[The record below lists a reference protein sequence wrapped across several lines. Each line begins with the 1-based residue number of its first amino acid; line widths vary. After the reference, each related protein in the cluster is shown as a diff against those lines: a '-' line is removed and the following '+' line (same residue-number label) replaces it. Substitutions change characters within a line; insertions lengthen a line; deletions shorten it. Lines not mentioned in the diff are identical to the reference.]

1 MTLEELQK
9 IIGQQTSNLQLKMP
23 ARETNPNYE
32 YDNMGQPIIP
42 EFRENIP
49 NQALKI
55 GGNIIN
61 KTKDLFNIKP
71 KNDMLGEDFVYV
83 RGQPIPITKDE
94 KEMRQENP
102 PAGILGD
109 MMIGSGGNALEDLAY
124 GYKPKTENLV
134 DLGLLG
140 ITPFLGGIKGLA
152 SAVKN
157 ANKITDFIPKN
168 YNKLDQDLLF
178 NSRVDNNFV
187 PLEMGYKNI
196 PDTLGGRRIDTDI
209 ARELMPEYNSG
220 NILERMLGITGSRY
234 RSSDVHQGASNFSS
248 RLFDE
253 LLKDPIPKGISD
265 KATFT
270 SGGAGSG
277 KTSSLTKLID
287 PSSKVIRDTTLSN
300 YPKAVNQIDNAI
312 KSHTGKTPVDIFYVN
327 KSPIDSFE
335 NIIKRTSRQVEE
347 FGSGRI
353 VNIDEAKRTH
363 SNSLKT
369 IKKLKRHYKNND
381 LVNIKIVDNNKKTPK
396 ISSLDKLPKS
406 IKPEILE
413 NKFIDILTEARK
425 SDKIDQD
432 VYTKM
437 LNGRTD
443 PLAIK
448 PTIGETVG
456 DIIYGF

>member
-1 MTLEELQK
+1 MTLEDLQK

-55 GGNIIN
+55 GADALTKTRDFYNTGNGFI
-61 KTKDLFNIKP
+61 
-71 KNDMLGEDFVYV
+71 GE
-83 RGQPIPITKDE
+83 
-94 KEMRQENP
+94 
-102 PAGILGD
+102 LL
-109 MMIGSGGNALEDLAY
+109 IGSGGDALENMAY

-140 ITPFLGGIKGLA
+140 VTPFLAGVKGLS
-152 SAVKN
+152 SAATI
-157 ANKITDFIPKN
+157 ANKKSNFIPKN

-178 NSRVDNNFV
+178 NNRIDNNFV
-187 PLEMGYKNI
+187 PLEMSYKNL
-196 PDTLGGRRIDTDI
+196 PGTLDGRRIDTDI

-220 NILERMLGITGSRY
+220 NILERMLGVTGSRY
-234 RSSDVHQGASNFSS
+234 RSGDVHQGASNFSS
-248 RLFDE
+248 RLFNE
-253 LLKDPIPKGISD
+253 LLKNPIPKGISD

-270 SGGAGSG
+270 GGGAGSG

-327 KSPIDSFE
+327 KSPIDSFK

-363 SNSLKT
+363 TSSLKT
-369 IKKLKRHYKNND
+369 IKKLKKHYKNND

-396 ISSLDKLPKS
+396 ISSLGKLPKP

-413 NKFIDILTEARK
+413 NKFIDILMEAKK
-425 SDKIDQD
+425 SNKIDQD
-432 VYTKM
+432 IYTKM

-448 PTIGETVG
+448 PTIGRTAG
-456 DIIYGF
+456 DIIYGY